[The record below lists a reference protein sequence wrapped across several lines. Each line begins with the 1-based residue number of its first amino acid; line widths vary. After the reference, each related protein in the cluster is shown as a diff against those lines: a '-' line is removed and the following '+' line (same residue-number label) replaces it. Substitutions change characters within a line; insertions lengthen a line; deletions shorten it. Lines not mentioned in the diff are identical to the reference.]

1 MKSAYRIGTLS
12 RIGIYMHWSFP
23 FLLAGLFAYYI
34 YRGASVTAA
43 LAGLAL
49 VMTVFGCVL
58 LHEMG
63 HALMARRFGIKTLDI
78 TMYPIGGIARL
89 QQIPSKP
96 MEELWIAVAGPTVN
110 LVIAAGLYVI
120 NLSQSMPVTVHEVLA
135 DTDNVLGMLM
145 YLNLAMAAFNMLPA
159 FPMDGGRVLRAGLAT
174 QIPYRRATL
183 IAVFIGQ
190 VMAFGFGVAGLFMFN
205 PVLIFIALFVFSA
218 AAQEGKMAQQ
228 M

>member
-23 FLLAGLFAYYI
+23 FLLAGLFGYYL
-34 YRGASVTAA
+34 YRGASVPAA

-49 VMTVFGCVL
+49 VITVFGCVL

-89 QQIPSKP
+89 QEIPSKP
-96 MEELWIAVAGPTVN
+96 LEELWIAVAGPAVNVAIAGILYLVNVSKGLPITV
-110 LVIAAGLYVI
+110 
-120 NLSQSMPVTVHEVLA
+120 TEVLA

-190 VMAFGFGVAGLFMFN
+190 VMAFGFGVAGLFTFN
-205 PVLIFIALFVFSA
+205 PVLIFIAVFVFSA
-218 AAQEGKMAQQ
+218 ASQEGKLAQN